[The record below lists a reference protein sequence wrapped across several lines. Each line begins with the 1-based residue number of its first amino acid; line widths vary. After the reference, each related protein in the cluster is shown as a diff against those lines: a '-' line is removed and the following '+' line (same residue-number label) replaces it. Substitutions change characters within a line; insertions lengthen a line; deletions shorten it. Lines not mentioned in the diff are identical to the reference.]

1 MYVGRREEA
10 SGGRILKIQENAGKN
25 RSIASSG
32 LDEGKTQQKK
42 TLSSE
47 GVGKEVGC
55 VSVY

>member
-10 SGGRILKIQENAGKN
+10 NGGRILKIQENAGNN

-32 LDEGKTQQKK
+32 LDEGKTQQK

-47 GVGKEVGC
+47 DVGKDVGG
-55 VSVY
+55 VLV